1 MSIIFPTYSE
11 KKSLSKSKQ
20 KKFCIWQIVTNCE
33 RKRMRKLALSDE
45 ILLSVDK
52 AARYIG
58 GEVNSVMK
66 NLDGI
71 DVRVAFCFPDVY
83 EIGMSNLGMML
94 LYNMFN
100 KRPDVWCER
109 VYSPWLDL
117 DKLMREQNIPL
128 FALESQDPVRDFDFL
143 CITLGYEMCYTN
155 VLQTLDLSQIP
166 LKAADRDESCPI
178 VIGGGACAYNPEPLA
193 AFFDLFYI
201 GEGETV
207 YDALF
212 DAYKANKEA
221 GGSREEFLLKAA
233 QIPGIYVP
241 AFYDVTYK
249 EDGTIASFAPNRP
262 GVPEK
267 VQKQLIVDMDKGY
280 CPIEKPVVPFIKAT
294 QDRVTLEIQRG
305 CIRGCRFCQAGMI
318 YRPLRERDVEE
329 LKESARAMLKNSG
342 HEEISLSSL
351 SSSDYTHLEEL
362 VNFLID
368 EFKSAGV
375 NISLPSLRIDAFAL
389 DVMSKVQDIKK
400 SSLTFAPEAGSQRL
414 RDVINKGLTEEVILH
429 GAHEAFVG
437 GWNRVKLYFMLGL
450 PTETEED
457 MKGIAHLAER
467 IAEEYYDTV
476 PKEKR
481 HGKVQIVVSTSFFV
495 PKPFTP
501 FQWAPMYTEQD
512 FIDKAKVVKEEIRAQ
527 LNQKSIKYNWHE
539 PDVTT
544 LEGFLARGDRR
555 ASEVILKAYE
565 KGALYDAW
573 SESFRYDIWKEAFA
587 ETGIDIEFYTLRE
600 RSTDEILPWDFIDA
614 GVTKEFLIRE
624 WKQAK
629 GEVVTPNCRQKC
641 AGCGARRYEGGV
653 CYEGKNKIHKRR
665 AYEICRTS

>member
-1 MSIIFPTYSE
+1 
-11 KKSLSKSKQ
+11 
-20 KKFCIWQIVTNCE
+20 
-33 RKRMRKLALSDE
+33 MRKLALSDE

-193 AFFDLFYI
+193 AFFDLFNI

-249 EDGTIASFAPNRP
+249 ENGTIASFAPNRP

-450 PTETEED
+450 PTETEKD

-653 CYEGKNKIHKRR
+653 CYEGKN
-665 AYEICRTS
+665 

>member
-1 MSIIFPTYSE
+1 
-11 KKSLSKSKQ
+11 
-20 KKFCIWQIVTNCE
+20 
-33 RKRMRKLALSDE
+33 MRKLALSDE

-66 NLDGI
+66 DPKE
-71 DVRVAFCFPDVY
+71 VTTRVAFCFPDVY

-117 DKLMREQNIPL
+117 DKLMREKNIPL
-128 FALESQDPVRDFDFL
+128 FALESQDPIKDFDFL

-166 LKAADRDESCPI
+166 LKAADRDQSCPI

-221 GGSREEFLLKAA
+221 GGSREDFLLRAA

-249 EDGTIASFAPNRP
+249 EDGTIASFTPNRP

-429 GAHEAFVG
+429 GAKEAFVG

-653 CYEGKNKIHKRR
+653 CYEGKN
-665 AYEICRTS
+665 

>member
-1 MSIIFPTYSE
+1 
-11 KKSLSKSKQ
+11 
-20 KKFCIWQIVTNCE
+20 
-33 RKRMRKLALSDE
+33 MRKLALSDE
-45 ILLSVDK
+45 ILLGVDK

-221 GGSREEFLLKAA
+221 GGSREEFLLKAT

-450 PTETEED
+450 PTETEKD

-653 CYEGKNKIHKRR
+653 CYEGKN
-665 AYEICRTS
+665 

>member
-1 MSIIFPTYSE
+1 
-11 KKSLSKSKQ
+11 
-20 KKFCIWQIVTNCE
+20 
-33 RKRMRKLALSDE
+33 MRKLALSDE

-66 NLDGI
+66 DLKE
-71 DVRVAFCFPDVY
+71 VTTRVAFGFPDVY

-155 VLQTLDLSQIP
+155 VLQTLDLSLIP

-450 PTETEED
+450 PTETEKD

-653 CYEGKNKIHKRR
+653 CYEGKN
-665 AYEICRTS
+665 